1 MSEPFL
7 GEIRMVGWNFAAN
20 GWAFCNGQLMRINH
34 TRLYFHYLID
44 ACRIGCDAT
53 PDVCADAVSGPAK

>member
-1 MSEPFL
+1 
-7 GEIRMVGWNFAAN
+7 MVGWNFAAN
-20 GWAFCNGQLMRINH
+20 GWAFCNGQLMPINH